1 MSTTGAFL
9 SDIQIF
15 IEEDDIVRTG
25 INTVLTAGAP
35 PRVDNDEAVVS
46 LVNGPFDRTGI
57 HTRSLITVHAEMRAV
72 SHLDFRHSPSHSLGK
87 LKPELSGIRLWLSN
101 RGPIIGDMF
110 ILANNLTGM
119 TAVALRYINNE
130 NLL

>member
-9 SDIQIF
+9 SDVQAF
-15 IEEDDIVRTG
+15 IEEDDTIRTG
-25 INTVLTAGAP
+25 VDTVLAPGALD
-35 PRVDNDEAVVS
+35 RVDDDEAVLS
-46 LVNGPFDRTGI
+46 LINSPFDRAGI
-57 HTRSLITVHAEMRAV
+57 HAGRLIAVHAEMRAV
-72 SHLDFRHSPSHSLGK
+72 GDLDLGHSPPHSFGK
-87 LKPELSGIRLWLSN
+87 LKPELPGIGLGLGDR
-101 RGPIIGDMF
+101 RPIIGDMF